1 MTIET
6 KTLGDETILSVE
18 GRVDATTS
26 NDLQNEIISTFQ
38 NTNKVVIDFEKVSYI
53 SSAGLR
59 ALLLGHKTAA
69 SKSGYM
75 KLVKVDDNVMEV
87 LEMTGF
93 RDILTIE

>member
-6 KTLGDETILSVE
+6 QIKGEETFLYVE

-26 NDLQNEIISTFQ
+26 SDLQKEIISTFQ
-38 NTNKVVIDFEKVSYI
+38 NTNKVIIDFKKVVYI

-59 ALLLGHKTAA
+59 ALLLGHKTAL

-75 KLVKVDDNVMEV
+75 KLTNVGKSVMEV
-87 LEMTGF
+87 LKITGF
-93 RDILTIE
+93 RDILNIE